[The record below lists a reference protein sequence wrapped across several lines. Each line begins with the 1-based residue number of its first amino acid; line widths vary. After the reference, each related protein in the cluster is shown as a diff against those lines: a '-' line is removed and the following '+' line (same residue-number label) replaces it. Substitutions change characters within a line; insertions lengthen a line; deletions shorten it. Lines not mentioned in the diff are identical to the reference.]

1 MEMAIE
7 NQQALYLNSATLL
20 DFAPK
25 KQLENWG
32 YVKVLPKLASL
43 SKFVFNKENKCL
55 MKSNVILMKIVLT
68 FY

>member
-1 MEMAIE
+1 MRTFTRGKPHGNDDQKKSAG
-7 NQQALYLNSATLL
+7 YLISATLL

-43 SKFVFNKENKCL
+43 SKFVFNQENKFL
-55 MKSNVILMKIVLT
+55 MEI
-68 FY
+68 